1 MFDTLEDKADGQ
13 EEKKLMCSSDK
24 DKIESF
30 RTKLV
35 VRVKP
40 WRLSVFWGRV
50 SGFGYVTAVCRN
62 RANSCEVYN
71 LGRKIGKLR
80 GLMCG
85 YVL

>member
-40 WRLSVFWGRV
+40 WRLS
-50 SGFGYVTAVCRN
+50 GFGGVLVA
-62 RANSCEVYN
+62 
-71 LGRKIGKLR
+71 LGTSRQFAGIGQTVVKYIILERKLGN
-80 GLMCG
+80 
-85 YVL
+85 